1 MFKKTQKY
9 LLLNHPLLW
18 NTKMAPASIIL
29 LTLHLIFFIIGYI
42 NGTIDF
48 SNTRQ
53 NYNSNDDV
61 IITFSVLI
69 SILVVIIWLVYYFK
83 NNAFKSYYPKSNFAL
98 LKEWLLILLI
108 CFLASSFSISYYL
121 GKNLKIRGYYT
132 ENEARKRC
140 ETLSKASIFYGESFD
155 NDPEIDSM
163 VNDTMRTIR
172 LDYMVFNKKK
182 YPLESLINKD
192 IENYSFFDS
201 TWDSLTKVK
210 VKNWLVNNQTDSVK
224 VVMKKYFAIVK
235 EHQLKSNIDENKW
248 FTLIY
253 NPPTFEQK
261 NVIAKR
267 ERDFYNNGNYDYEY
281 DYSDPATTAYIE
293 QPSTELDSLNEY
305 IKFIGKDK
313 YVYYKS
319 YVPASQLEFNYEKIS
334 YAHTDTLIPNELALG
349 IWYFAMVFSIL
360 IFSFKVTSGRYWL
373 IALVSLG
380 LLNIILGIVT
390 AVSNSEYYYLIGL
403 LLTTILL
410 FCYLIFVIIRKTKK
424 GISGITLNALLWL
437 TPAFIPIVFQLL
449 IDFLRWKYGYYNYY
463 NGNYDYP
470 EAFNY
475 DKYPLLKFMEDNGE
489 AMLWFNLLFILV
501 MFGFYSVQ
509 IKKWKALSDN

>member
-18 NTKMAPASIIL
+18 NTKMAPASFIL
-29 LTLHLIFFIIGYI
+29 LTFHLIFFVIGYI

-48 SNTRQ
+48 SDTSQ

-61 IITFSVLI
+61 VIGFSMLI
-69 SILVVIIWLVYYFK
+69 SILSVIVWIVYYFK

-108 CFLASSFSISYYL
+108 CFLATSFSMSYSL

-140 ETLSKASIFYGESFD
+140 ETLSKASIFYGESYD

-163 VNDTMRTIR
+163 INDTMRTVR

-210 VKNWLVNNQTDSVK
+210 VKNWLVNNQVDSVK
-224 VVMKKYFAIVK
+224 AVMKNYFAIVR

-248 FTLIY
+248 FTLTY
-253 NPPTFEQK
+253 NPPTFDQK
-261 NVIAKR
+261 RVIAEH
-267 ERDFYNNGNYDYEY
+267 ERDFYNDGNYNYEHDYAE
-281 DYSDPATTAYIE
+281 PATAEYIE
-293 QPSTELDSLNEY
+293 QESKELDSVNEY
-305 IKFIGKDK
+305 IKYIGNDK

-334 YAHTDTLIPNELALG
+334 YSHTNTLIPSELALG
-349 IWYFAMVFSIL
+349 IWYFAMAFSIL
-360 IFSFKVTSGRYWL
+360 LFSFKVTSGRNWL

-380 LLNIILGIVT
+380 VLNIVLGILS
-390 AVSNSEYYYLIGL
+390 AVSNSEYYYFIGL
-403 LLTTILL
+403 LLITL
-410 FCYLIFVIIRKTKK
+410 FAFGYLIFVVIRKTKK

-437 TPAFIPIVFQLL
+437 TPAVIPIAFQLT

-463 NGNYDYP
+463 RGDYNYP
-470 EAFNY
+470 EEFNY
-475 DKYPLLKFMEDNGE
+475 EKYPLLKFMEDNGE
-489 AMLWFNLLFILV
+489 GMLWFNLLFILL
-501 MFGFYSVQ
+501 MIGFYSVQ
-509 IKKWKALSDN
+509 IKKWKALADN